1 MKTFVIV
8 FGSFTLMAIATVFAY
23 NSDKGPAKQKEGISE
38 LPQPATDSII
48 KRGKELVSKMNYDD
62 KDLQAIS
69 VYLKSR

>member
-1 MKTFVIV
+1 
-8 FGSFTLMAIATVFAY
+8 MATATVFAY
-23 NSDKGPAKQKEGISE
+23 NNDKGPAKQKEGISE

-69 VYLKSR
+69 IYLNNR